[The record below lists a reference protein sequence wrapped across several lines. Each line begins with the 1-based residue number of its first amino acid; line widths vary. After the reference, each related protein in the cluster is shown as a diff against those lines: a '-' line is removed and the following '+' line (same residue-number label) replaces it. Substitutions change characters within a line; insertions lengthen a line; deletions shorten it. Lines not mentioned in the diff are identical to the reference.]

1 VKPRKRA
8 KINGDPRKRGRES
21 MEIGGRKRVAAH
33 REERELERNE
43 KKKKKKGSLNS
54 ASFFVFPLK
63 IIIIIIT
70 MSGGSPMDDP

>member
-43 KKKKKKGSLNS
+43 KKKVLSILRPFL
-54 ASFFVFPLK
+54 FFL
-63 IIIIIIT
+63 
-70 MSGGSPMDDP
+70 

>member
-43 KKKKKKGSLNS
+43 KKKGSLNS
-54 ASFFVFPLK
+54 TSFFVFPLK
-63 IIIIIIT
+63 IIIIIT